1 MLDVLENENK
11 DIKEEQIKNDI
22 HDLEP
27 PSISQYLQRLPSSEM
42 YYRSYMHKENL
53 QFVASSA
60 QNNFFLSMSVD
71 GVLKFWHRDTG
82 LAGNSEIEFV
92 KLISTKDGSFYSYSI
107 SYDGR
112 YIATGFKNGRVCI
125 FEISSFDLI
134 NRFDFKVPD
143 GVIVCF
149 FHDPMDPIYMLGI
162 AFSHK
167 PDIVL
172 VDIYSVVNEKNT
184 IPSLLKTFN
193 RSNSKPITA
202 MSFIEEKNCAV
213 SVDEDGVIEF
223 WNCNGETPK
232 FDYQSTFDTDLYAL
246 AENSLKAI
254 SIAVA
259 KTGKYF
265 AICCSD
271 WSVRIFDV
279 NTGKIIQTI
288 ADDMP
293 SVLPIVSK
301 NQKSDSNNDGENKN
315 IFTEKD
321 LYGLDQDDYD
331 SRVLI
336 ERQYRASISYYCV
349 EFDDTGN
356 IILFPSMFGLK
367 YISVHT
373 GEILRM
379 IGKVEKHERFNSV
392 SLLQNQ
398 SNDEIPMAILTAFE
412 KQRFYLFTTKPPE
425 SSKRDVVN
433 EKSIEKQSKSIR
445 VKKVAPAKL
454 PTIAT
459 LHTSFGSIKFEMY
472 PDECPLTVENFV
484 THSKR
489 GYYDNIRI
497 HRVVRDFCIQTG
509 DPTGTGTGGESI
521 WGKNFDDEIL
531 PDGHTFDEPGM
542 VGMANNGTNS
552 NASQFF
558 ITTQKAP
565 FLNGKHTCWGKVLEG
580 MENIRRMELEKVDL
594 HHHPINEIKLTSITF
609 S

>member
-1 MLDVLENENK
+1 MLDVLEIDQSSEEKETEPTKETSVLERPLINQY
-11 DIKEEQIKNDI
+11 IK
-22 HDLEP
+22 
-27 PSISQYLQRLPSSEM
+27 RLPSSEM
-42 YYRSYMHKENL
+42 YYRSYMHKETI
-53 QFVASSA
+53 QFVASSI
-60 QNNFFLSMSVD
+60 QNDFFLSMSID
-71 GVLKFWHRDTG
+71 GVLKFWHRDTEI
-82 LAGNSEIEFV
+82 NTEIEFV
-92 KLISTKDGSFYSYSI
+92 KQINSKDGSFYSYSI
-107 SYDGR
+107 SYDGK
-112 YIATGFKNGRVCI
+112 YIATGFRNGKVCI
-125 FEISSFDLI
+125 FDISSFDLI

-143 GVIVCF
+143 GAIVCF
-149 FHDPMDPIYMLGI
+149 FHEKGSPVYMLGI
-162 AFSHK
+162 AFSNK
-167 PDIVL
+167 PDIIL
-172 VDIYSVVNEKNT
+172 VDIESIVDEKNT
-184 IPSLLKTFN
+184 IPPLLDTFSRN
-193 RSNSKPITA
+193 NSKPITA
-202 MSFIEEKNCAV
+202 MNFIEEKNCAV

-223 WNCNGETPK
+223 WDCQGRTPK
-232 FDYQSTFDTDLYAL
+232 FDYQSALYTDLYSL

-254 SIAVA
+254 SITVS

-279 NTGKIIQTI
+279 NSGKIIQTVP
-288 ADDMP
+288 DDMP
-293 SVLPIVSK
+293 TVLPINTKAQKSESK
-301 NQKSDSNNDGENKN
+301 NENSNDE
-315 IFTEKD
+315 TEKE

-336 ERQYRASISYYCV
+336 ERQYRASNPYFCV
-349 EFDDTGN
+349 EFDDTGS

-367 YISVHT
+367 YISVET
-373 GEILRM
+373 GELLRI

-398 SNDEIPMAILTAFE
+398 TNNEIPMAILTAFE

-433 EKSIEKQSKSIR
+433 EKSLEKQSKSIR

-454 PTIAT
+454 PTVAT

-484 THSKR
+484 THSRR

-497 HRVVRDFCIQTG
+497 HRVVRDFCIQAG

-542 VGMANNGTNS
+542 VGMANNGVNS

-558 ITTQKAP
+558 ITTQKASH
-565 FLNGKHTCWGKVLEG
+565 LNGKHTCWGKVLEG
-580 MENIRRMELEKVDL
+580 MENIRRMELEKVDI
-594 HHHPINEIKLTSITF
+594 HNHPLNEIKLYSITF

>member
-1 MLDVLENENK
+1 MIDVLENNDSSADQKSETKIPQK
-11 DIKEEQIKNDI
+11 DNYDI
-22 HDLEP
+22 EA
-27 PSISQYLQRLPSSEM
+27 PSISQYMQRLPTAEM
-42 YYRSYMHKENL
+42 YYRSYMHKENI
-53 QFVASSA
+53 QFVASST
-60 QNNFFLSMSVD
+60 QNDFFISMSSD
-71 GVLKFWHRDTG
+71 GVLKFWHRDSEIS
-82 LAGNSEIEFV
+82 GNSELEFV
-92 KLISTKDGSFYSYSI
+92 KPINTKDGSFYSYSI

-112 YIATGFKNGRVCI
+112 YIATGFKNGRVCV
-125 FEISSFDLI
+125 FDISSFDLI
-134 NRFDFKVPD
+134 NKFDFKIPD
-143 GVIVCF
+143 GAIVCF
-149 FHDPMDPIYMLGI
+149 FHDKGLPIYMLGI
-162 AFSHK
+162 AFQHK
-167 PDIVL
+167 QDIIL
-172 VDIYSVVNEKNT
+172 VDILSVLSENST
-184 IPSLLKTFN
+184 IPDLINTFK

-202 MSFIEEKNCAV
+202 MSFIEERNCAV
-213 SVDEDGVIEF
+213 TIDEDGIIEF
-223 WNCNGETPK
+223 WDCNGQSPK
-232 FDYQSTFDTDLYAL
+232 FGYQSTFDTDLYAL
-246 AENSLKAI
+246 TDHSLKAI

-265 AICCSD
+265 AVCCSD

-279 NTGKIIQTI
+279 NSGKIIRTI
-288 ADDMP
+288 EDDMP
-293 SVLPIVSK
+293 TVLPIISK
-301 NQKSDSNNDGENKN
+301 NQKSDS
-315 IFTEKD
+315 KD
-321 LYGLDQDDYD
+321 EDSKKEELYGLDQDDYD
-331 SRVLI
+331 QRVLI
-336 ERQYRASISYYCV
+336 ERQYRNSNTYYCV
-349 EFDDTGN
+349 DFDDTGN
-356 IILFPSMFGLK
+356 ILLLPSMFGLK
-367 YISVHT
+367 YISVNT
-373 GEILRM
+373 GEILRI

-398 SNDEIPMAILTAFE
+398 SNDIIPMAILTAFE
-412 KQRFYLFTTKPPE
+412 NQRFYLFTTKPPE
-425 SSKRDVVN
+425 SSKRDVAN
-433 EKSIEKQSKSIR
+433 EKSMEKQSKSIR

-484 THSKR
+484 THAKR

-531 PDGHTFDEPGM
+531 PEGHTFDEPGM

-580 MENIRRMELEKVDL
+580 MENIRRMELVPVDV
-594 HHHPINEIKLTSITF
+594 HQKPINEIKLNSITF